1 MATQY
6 AFGQIVRDGLV
17 LSLDAA
23 DLNSFNGSSST
34 TWKDLTE
41 NQNTLVLYNGSTYS
55 TNGKGSIVFDGVND
69 GVSGSNASVYSITNT
84 ITLEAW
90 AYITTSTGF
99 IIGKGP
105 SNGVGTSFPGNYEL
119 QINAS
124 NQLSFLY
131 QVNNT
136 AANSAFEVY
145 ATTTNVFSS
154 NTWTHI
160 VASASTLGTAGTRI
174 ITIYTNGIART
185 TTRGGTAGDIVSTNN
200 TEPLKIG
207 RRTDGTVMGGNIAIV
222 RMYNRA
228 LSADEAIQNYN
239 AQKSRFGL

>member
-23 DLNSFNGSSST
+23 DLNSFSGSSST
-34 TWKDLTE
+34 TWRDLTE
-41 NQNTLVLYNGSTYS
+41 NQNTFALYNGATYNS
-55 TNGKGSIVFDGVND
+55 SVGGNIVFDGIDN

-84 ITLEAW
+84 ITLEVW
-90 AYITTSTGF
+90 AFITTSTGF
-99 IIGKGP
+99 LIGKGP
-105 SNGVGTSFPGNYEL
+105 SNGAANFYPGNYEL

-131 QVNNT
+131 QVNNIASSNTFEAYNT
-136 AANSAFEVY
+136 AIG
-145 ATTTNVFSS
+145 VFSS
-154 NTWTHI
+154 NRWTHI
-160 VASASTLGTAGTRI
+160 VATASTFGVGART
-174 ITIYTNGIART
+174 ITMYTNGVTRT
-185 TTRGGTAGDIVSTNN
+185 TTRAGSAGDMISTNN

-207 RRTDGTVMGGNIAIV
+207 RRTDGTVMGGNIAVV
-222 RMYNRA
+222 RMYNRV
-228 LSADEAIQNYN
+228 LSADEALQNYN